1 MSDQISM
8 DSIVVRLAGDSG
20 DGVQLMGSQFIAS
33 TALSGKDFAT
43 FPDFPAEIRAPVGT
57 TFGVSAYQMNIGVSP
72 ITTAGDAPDVLVAF
86 NPAALKVS
94 LPLLSSGALL
104 IVNNDSFTARNLTK
118 AGYAEDP
125 RDTGELDS
133 YQLVPVD
140 IGRLNLEAVKPFGLS
155 KSDGG
160 RCKNFWALGLLMW
173 MFDRG
178 LLPIEDWIRRKFAR
192 KEGVRDAN
200 LAALRSGHAF
210 GETAELSEAIPRF
223 KIRTA
228 DLPAGEYRGIT
239 GAEALSLGLAAAGEL
254 ADRPVLFCSYPIT
267 PASPLLH
274 RLSRLGELGV
284 GTFQAEDEIAAICAA
299 IGASYGGVIGVTSS
313 SGPGIA
319 LKTEAMGLAV
329 NAELPLVIVNSQRG
343 GPSTGLPTKTEQS
356 DLYQAVYGRNADTP
370 IPVIAARSPGD
381 CFFVAIEAVR
391 IALRHMTPVLLL
403 SDGYLSNAAE
413 PWRIPDMDDIEP
425 IEVNAAPGP
434 DDTRDAQSLAFE
446 RNAETQGRPWITP
459 GMPELMHR
467 LGGLEKDIDTGH
479 ISYDAANHQR
489 MTDMRAAKVESV
501 ARFIPPQTMELGP
514 EEGELLVIG
523 WGSTYGPIYQ
533 SVRQIRKTNSEV
545 SYTHLRHL
553 FPFPKNLGGLL
564 GNFNQLLVPEMNM
577 GQLSTLLRD
586 QLGAEPTPFCKV
598 TGQPFLISELAEK
611 IESMLPP
618 VVVAAGKPV
627 AKGEAR

>member
-1 MSDQISM
+1 MSNYKSM

-20 DGVQLMGSQFIAS
+20 DGMQIMGSQFIAS

-57 TFGVSAYQMNIGVSP
+57 TFGVSAYQMNIGADP
-72 ITTAGDAPDVLVAF
+72 ITTAGDAPNVLVAF

-104 IVNNDSFTARNLTK
+104 IINNDSFTTRNLTK

-125 RDTGELDS
+125 RETGELDS

-140 IGRLNLEAVKPFGLS
+140 IGHLNLEAVKPFGLS

-173 MFDRG
+173 MFDRD
-178 LLPIEDWIRRKFAR
+178 LSPVEAWIRQKFA
-192 KEGVRDAN
+192 KKKVVRDAN
-200 LAALRSGHAF
+200 LAALHSGHAF

-381 CFFVAIEAVR
+381 CFCVAIEAVR

-446 RNAETQGRPWITP
+446 RNAETQGRPWISP

-514 EEGELLVIG
+514 EKGELLVIG
-523 WGSTYGPIYQ
+523 WGSTYGPIFQ
-533 SVRQIRKTNSEV
+533 AVREIRKTYAEV

-553 FPFPKNLGGLL
+553 FPLPENLGGLL

-586 QLGAEPTPFCKV
+586 QLGVDPTPFCKV
-598 TGQPFLISELAEK
+598 TGQPFLISELTEK
-611 IESMLPP
+611 MNSVLPP

>member
-1 MSDQISM
+1 MSVHTSV

-57 TFGVSAYQMNIGVSP
+57 TFGVSAYQMNIGASP
-72 ITTAGDAPDVLVAF
+72 ITTAGDTPDVLVAF

-94 LPLLSSGALL
+94 LPLLESGALI

-125 RDTGELDS
+125 RETGELDS
-133 YQLVPVD
+133 FQIVPVD
-140 IGRLNLEAVKPFGLS
+140 ISHLNLEAVKPHGLS

-173 MFDRG
+173 MFDRD
-178 LLPIEDWIRRKFAR
+178 LAPIEDWIKKKFAK
-192 KEGVRDAN
+192 KEDVKGAN
-200 LAALRSGHAF
+200 LTALRSGHAF
-210 GETAELSEAIPRF
+210 GETAELSEALPRF
-223 KIRTA
+223 DVRAA

-239 GAEALSLGLAAAGEL
+239 GAEALSLGLAAAAEL
-254 ADRPVLFCSYPIT
+254 ADRPLLFCSYPIT

-274 RLSRLGELGV
+274 RLARLADLGV

-299 IGASYGGVIGVTSS
+299 IGASYGGAIGVTSS

-370 IPVIAARSPGD
+370 LPVIAAKSAGD
-381 CFFVAIEAVR
+381 CFFTAIEAVR
-391 IALRHMTPVLLL
+391 IAVRHMTPVILL

-413 PWRIPDMDDIEP
+413 PWLIPDTKDIEP
-425 IEVNAAPGP
+425 IRVNAPPPP
-434 DDTRDAQSLAFE
+434 DASRDTQGMAFD
-446 RNAETQGRPWITP
+446 RHPETQGRPWITP

-467 LGGLEKDIDTGH
+467 LGGIEKDIDTGH
-479 ISYDAANHQR
+479 ISYDPANHQR
-489 MTDMRAAKVESV
+489 MTDMRAAKVDSV
-501 ARFIPPQTMELGP
+501 AKFIPPQTLELGAA
-514 EEGELLVIG
+514 EGELLVIG

-533 SVRQIRKTNSEV
+533 AVQEIIRSHRDV
-545 SYTHLRHL
+545 SYAHLRYIHPL
-553 FPFPKNLGGLL
+553 PGNLGELIGQFKQVLI
-564 GNFNQLLVPEMNM
+564 PEMNM

-586 QLGAEPTPFCKV
+586 KLGIKPTPFCKV
-598 TGQPFLISELAEK
+598 TGLPFLISELTEQ
-611 IESMLPP
+611 IRSMLPP
-618 VVVAAGKPV
+618 VVKAVNDPV
-627 AKGEAR
+627 AKGKMS

>member
-1 MSDQISM
+1 M

-43 FPDFPAEIRAPVGT
+43 FPDFPAEIRAPLGT

-104 IVNNDSFTARNLTK
+104 IVNNDSFTARNLSK

-173 MFDRG
+173 MFDCD
-178 LLPIEDWIRRKFAR
+178 LLPIEDWIRQKFAR
-192 KEGVRDAN
+192 KEVVRDAN
-200 LAALRSGHAF
+200 LAALHSGHAF

-425 IEVNAAPGP
+425 IEVNALPAP

-514 EEGELLVIG
+514 EAGELLVIG
-523 WGSTYGPIYQ
+523 WGSTYGPIFQ
-533 SVRQIRKTNSEV
+533 AVRKIRKTHSEV

-553 FPFPKNLGGLL
+553 FPLPENLGGLL

-586 QLGAEPTPFCKV
+586 QLGADPTPFCKV
-598 TGQPFLISELAEK
+598 TGQPFLISELTEK
-611 IESMLPP
+611 MESMLPP
-618 VVVAAGKPV
+618 VVVAAGELV
-627 AKGEAR
+627 AEGEAR

>member
-1 MSDQISM
+1 M

-140 IGRLNLEAVKPFGLS
+140 IGRLNLEAVKRFGLS

-173 MFDRG
+173 MFDCD
-178 LLPIEDWIRRKFAR
+178 LLPIEDWIRQKFAK
-192 KEGVRDAN
+192 KEVVRDAN
-200 LAALRSGHAF
+200 LAALHSGHAF

-413 PWRIPDMDDIEP
+413 PW
-425 IEVNAAPGP
+425 
-434 DDTRDAQSLAFE
+434 
-446 RNAETQGRPWITP
+446 
-459 GMPELMHR
+459 
-467 LGGLEKDIDTGH
+467 
-479 ISYDAANHQR
+479 
-489 MTDMRAAKVESV
+489 
-501 ARFIPPQTMELGP
+501 
-514 EEGELLVIG
+514 
-523 WGSTYGPIYQ
+523 
-533 SVRQIRKTNSEV
+533 
-545 SYTHLRHL
+545 
-553 FPFPKNLGGLL
+553 
-564 GNFNQLLVPEMNM
+564 
-577 GQLSTLLRD
+577 
-586 QLGAEPTPFCKV
+586 
-598 TGQPFLISELAEK
+598 
-611 IESMLPP
+611 
-618 VVVAAGKPV
+618 
-627 AKGEAR
+627 